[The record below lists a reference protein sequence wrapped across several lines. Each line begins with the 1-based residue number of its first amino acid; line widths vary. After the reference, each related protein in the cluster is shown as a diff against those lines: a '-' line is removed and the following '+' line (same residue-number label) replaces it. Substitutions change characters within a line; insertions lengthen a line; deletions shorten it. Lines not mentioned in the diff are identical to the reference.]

1 MVGMSVRYDVD
12 IFLLQKVQCATF
24 DLTHNAVLGMS
35 RAVLGAFVKR
45 EECLTGVHV
54 SFPGP

>member
-1 MVGMSVRYDVD
+1 MVGMSTWCDAD
-12 IFLLQKVQCATF
+12 IVQQVQCATF

-45 EECLTGVHV
+45 EERLTGVHV
-54 SFPGP
+54 SFLGP